1 MPDEKCPCN
10 LCDMIEHTTWI
21 SVKDRLP
28 EEEDDYLTYVMDN
41 GCSYR
46 QVVQR
51 FYKKPRILKGIYGD
65 TYSHWELA
73 KWDDDIVTHWM
84 PLPEPPK

>member
-1 MPDEKCPCN
+1 MSE
-10 LCDMIEHTTWI
+10 WI

-28 EEEDDYLTYVMDN
+28 IEDDDYLTYVMDN

-46 QVVQR
+46 CEVQS
-51 FYKKPRILKGIYGD
+51 FYKDQKKLKGMYGD
-65 TYSHWELA
+65 CFSHWELT

-84 PLPEPPK
+84 PLPKPPKDLNCD

>member
-1 MPDEKCPCN
+1 MTK
-10 LCDMIEHTTWI
+10 WI
-21 SVKDRLP
+21 KSSNPPKRDG
-28 EEEDDYLTYVMDN
+28 EYLTLIIDN

-46 QVVQR
+46 CEVQR
-51 FYKKPRILKGIYGD
+51 FYTKPRVIKGMYGD
-65 TYSHWELA
+65 VFSHWELT